1 MFVLEFGFIA
11 TRYRPKVMR
20 KLVAVSVAL
29 TLSLASPGIAE
40 LFPSDVTQ
48 VVMLGTGT
56 PNADPDRSGP
66 AVAIVV
72 NGTPYLVDFGPGVV
86 RRASAMSPSY
96 GGTIAGLEVKN
107 LRHAFLTHLHSDH
120 SAGLSD
126 LILTPWVLERDRPL
140 ELYGP
145 DGIEEMASNVL
156 EAYRADIDYR
166 VYGLEPANN
175 EGWRVNSHTVEE
187 GVVFEDDNV
196 RVEAFRVRHGTWPN
210 AYGYR
215 FTTPDRVIVISGDA
229 APDEAVERYARGADI
244 LIHEVYSVEG
254 FKKRD
259 PYWQK
264 YHSTNHTSAHELG
277 ELASRVKPKLLVLY
291 HVLFWGASEE
301 TVLEEVREK
310 YAGEVILADDLDVF

>member
-1 MFVLEFGFIA
+1 
-11 TRYRPKVMR
+11 MR
-20 KLVAVSVAL
+20 NRVAILVTLAL
-29 TLSLASPGIAE
+29 GLPVPSLGELAAS
-40 LFPSDVTQ
+40 DTTQ

-56 PNADPDRSGP
+56 PNADPERSGP

-72 NGTPYLVDFGPGVV
+72 NDTPYLVDFGPGVV
-86 RRASAMSPSY
+86 RRAAAMSPTW
-96 GGTIAGLEVKN
+96 GGPIAGLEVKN
-107 LRHAFLTHLHSDH
+107 LRYAFLTHLHSDH

-126 LILTPWVLERDRPL
+126 LILTPWVLERDQAL

-145 DGIEEMASNVL
+145 DGIEEMASNIL

-175 EGWRVNSHTVEE
+175 QGWRVNAHTVEE
-187 GVVFEDDNV
+187 GVVFEDDNIK
-196 RVEAFRVRHGTWPN
+196 VEAFRVRHGTWPN

-215 FTTPDRVIVISGDA
+215 FTTPDRIIVVSGDA
-229 APDEAVERYARGADI
+229 APDEAVERYAKGADI

-254 FKKRD
+254 FRKRD
-259 PYWQK
+259 RYWQK

-277 ELASRVKPKLLVLY
+277 ELASRAKPRLLVLY

-301 TVLEEVREK
+301 TVLREVREK
-310 YAGEVILADDLDVF
+310 YDGEVVLADDLDVF